1 MQQTQINEMS
11 FKHLQDWTCT
21 QICGVQGFN
30 PVNSSNAILPFSPDV
45 HPTGALSYSGEDIF
59 LHNPNAAGV
68 GRVRQ
73 VAGLRQPQS
82 TARAAFSWWIG
93 ELWVEEVHT
102 SFRCL
107 PFVVLK
113 KKSLESFLFS
123 VSLKGTEFLV
133 FGSL

>member
-102 SFRCL
+102 SFRHL

-113 KKSLESFLFS
+113 KKALNPVFSL
-123 VSLKGTEFLV
+123 LV
-133 FGSL
+133 LRGLSS